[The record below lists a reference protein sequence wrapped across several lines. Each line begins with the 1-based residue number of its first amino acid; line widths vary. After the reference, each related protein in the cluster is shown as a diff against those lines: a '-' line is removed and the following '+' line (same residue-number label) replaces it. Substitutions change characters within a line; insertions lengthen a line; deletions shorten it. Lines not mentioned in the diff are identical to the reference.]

1 MYVIRLPWGMTLL
14 TANGRENH
22 LARSRITRDIRATAQ
37 LQARKLDIPRMDKVH
52 VRGVYYYPDNR
63 KRDPGNWHVS
73 LKSMIDGA
81 LVDTGIIP
89 DDDDSHLVDHGIIR
103 GYPNVSGG
111 QLVLEVTPDIR
122 VLFPRKPGDM
132 CKPYP
137 WD

>member
-22 LARSRITRDIRATAQ
+22 LARSLITRDIRATAQ

-52 VRGVYYYPDNR
+52 VRGVYHYPDNR
-63 KRDPGNWHVS
+63 KRDPGNWHIS
-73 LKSMIDGA
+73 LKAMIDGA
-81 LVDTGIIP
+81 LVDTGI
-89 DDDDSHLVDHGIIR
+89 SHLVDHGIIR

-122 VLFPRKPGDM
+122 VLFPRDPRLRMIGSVL
-132 CKPYP
+132 CR
-137 WD
+137 